1 MEGTDAHKVFDQS
14 FWAGR
19 SIIHKKPAAGMA
31 TSEQGP
37 TGRSEGH
44 IGHGGLCRPDDW
56 KTATKGRRREAVLVK
71 QVAIATH
78 ARGVTICLR
87 HGSARRA
94 IRSNRTSAESA
105 ANVAVDVGPID
116 WAGRVFNR
124 DVAWMLMK
132 IVIGVRMA
140 RLCLLKATHALA
152 CRSRSWPTTCDAKL

>member
-1 MEGTDAHKVFDQS
+1 MLIRFLISRSGQ
-14 FWAGR
+14 AGASSTRNRQRAWPPLKNDLQACRKDTLASGAYVDRTIGKQRQKGVAARR
-19 SIIHKKPAAGMA
+19 SCSSQWRWSRMCGVIVRVR
-31 TSEQGP
+31 S
-37 TGRSEGH
+37 GR
-44 IGHGGLCRPDDW
+44 
-56 KTATKGRRREAVLVK
+56 
-71 QVAIATH
+71 
-78 ARGVTICLR
+78 
-87 HGSARRA
+87 ARRA